1 MSDLGSLSQCLVDN
15 DADARIHARR
25 LRSKA
30 FVMSIVL
37 EFAVLAA
44 LIVWPLFS
52 PSVLATQYNLTPS
65 PPYSGSNGLSNH
77 PHSNA
82 HPPRQSLLPAICRA
96 VCAPVTHPFAQP
108 SDSEAPDIDQKD
120 GQSSGGQGLLPG
132 IGPGIPGSNGDRAVI
147 PEPPRP
153 EISRPPHATKMSE
166 GVMAAM
172 LIHRIDPAYPAIAKA
187 AHISG
192 SVHLH
197 AIIAKDGTVRELE
210 VVDGNVLLA
219 QAAKAAVQNWR
230 YRPTLLSGEAVEV
243 ETYITV
249 NFVLNRTIQP
259 RGKM

>member
-1 MSDLGSLSQCLVDN
+1 MSYLGSLSQCLVDN
-15 DADARIHARR
+15 DADARVHARR

-30 FVMSIVL
+30 FVLSIVL
-37 EFAVLAA
+37 EFAVLTAI
-44 LIVWPLFS
+44 IVWPLFS

-65 PPYSGSNGLSNH
+65 PPYSGGKGSPNH
-77 PHSNA
+77 PHSSP
-82 HPPRQSLLPAICRA
+82 HPPRQSVLPTICLA
-96 VCAPVTHPFAQP
+96 VCAPVAHPFAQP
-108 SDSEAPDIDQKD
+108 SDSEAPSVDQNEY
-120 GQSSGGQGLLPG
+120 GVGGGTNLLG
-132 IGPGIPGSNGDRAVI
+132 NGPGIPGSFGDRPVI

-153 EISRPPHATKMSE
+153 ESSRPPRVTKMSE

-192 SVHLH
+192 TVHLH
-197 AIIAKDGTVRELE
+197 AIIGKDGSVRELE

-219 QAAKAAVQNWR
+219 QAAKVAVQNWR

-249 NFVLNRTIQP
+249 NFVLN
-259 RGKM
+259 

>member
-15 DADARIHARR
+15 DADARAHARR

-30 FVMSIVL
+30 VVMSIVL

-44 LIVWPLFS
+44 LIMWPLFS

-65 PPYSGSNGLSNH
+65 PPYSGSRGSSNH
-77 PHSNA
+77 SHSA
-82 HPPRQSLLPAICRA
+82 PHPPRQSPLPAICLA
-96 VCAPVTHPFAQP
+96 VCAPVAQPFAPP
-108 SDSEAPDIDQKD
+108 SDSEAPDIDQ
-120 GQSSGGQGLLPG
+120 QGGGERSDEQELLPG
-132 IGPGIPGSNGDRAVI
+132 SGPGIPGSFGDRPVI

-153 EISRPPHATKMSE
+153 ESSRPPRATRMSE

-172 LIHRIDPAYPAIAKA
+172 LIHRVDPPYPAIAKA

-192 SVHLH
+192 AVHLH
-197 AIIAKDGTVRELE
+197 AIIGKDGTVRELE

-219 QAAKAAVQNWR
+219 QAAKVAVQNWR

-249 NFVLNRTIQP
+249 NFVLN
-259 RGKM
+259 

>member
-15 DADARIHARR
+15 DADARTHARR
-25 LRSKA
+25 LRSEA
-30 FVMSIVL
+30 FVLSIVL

-52 PSVLATQYNLTPS
+52 PSVLATQYNSTPS
-65 PPYSGSNGLSNH
+65 PPYSGGNGPSNH
-77 PHSNA
+77 PHSTA
-82 HPPRQSLLPAICRA
+82 HPPRQSVLPAICLA

-108 SDSEAPDIDQKD
+108 SDSEPPDIDQQ
-120 GQSSGGQGLLPG
+120 GGESGGGQGLFPG
-132 IGPGIPGSNGDRAVI
+132 IGPGIPGSNGDRPVI

-153 EISRPPHATKMSE
+153 EEPHSKPMRRSGE
-166 GVMAAM
+166 IMAAM
-172 LIHRIDPAYPAIAKA
+172 LIHRVDPPYPAIARA

-192 SVHLH
+192 TVHLH
-197 AIIAKDGTVRELE
+197 AIIGKDGTVRELE

-219 QAAKAAVQNWR
+219 QAAKAAVQSWR

-249 NFVLNRTIQP
+249 NFVLN
-259 RGKM
+259 